1 MDKPKISSYITV
13 IPQPNNRVLL
23 LNQRTKQ
30 SHSIGQ
36 KEYRVLQLCDG
47 EHDLQQIY
55 LQRTGFSEE
64 SVERLVN
71 RFQELGFLEDH
82 KKKKFQIW
90 NIKIGI
96 IHIKRYPSKD
106 NPIIQWMSR
115 AILFGALPSFLLGI
129 SLFFLKKPVT
139 SMILQIPTVCYL
151 AIVIGSMA
159 IHELAHACVAI
170 YNGAFVSE
178 MGFGLKVILPCL
190 YTSVVGIS
198 KIQSKR
204 KRMEVYAAGF
214 LMNLW
219 LVGIGYLGRS
229 YFLGVIKDIFT
240 CICGVNSILVIINL
254 FAFIPLDGMY
264 LLGELVDDP
273 NINQNATIYLFY
285 RLNGL
290 LYKVSRG
297 RVSIGK
303 KKQALMNQELFS
315 KRKRSL
321 DELPLKKKTIY
332 LCHGI
337 ISFSLFFLFGI
348 QILRFLVWAVQ
359 AVLV

>member
-82 KKKKFQIW
+82 KKKKFQVW

-129 SLFFLKKPVT
+129 SLFFLK
-139 SMILQIPTVCYL
+139 SQ
-151 AIVIGSMA
+151 
-159 IHELAHACVAI
+159 
-170 YNGAFVSE
+170 
-178 MGFGLKVILPCL
+178 
-190 YTSVVGIS
+190 
-198 KIQSKR
+198 
-204 KRMEVYAAGF
+204 
-214 LMNLW
+214 
-219 LVGIGYLGRS
+219 
-229 YFLGVIKDIFT
+229 
-240 CICGVNSILVIINL
+240 
-254 FAFIPLDGMY
+254 
-264 LLGELVDDP
+264 
-273 NINQNATIYLFY
+273 
-285 RLNGL
+285 
-290 LYKVSRG
+290 
-297 RVSIGK
+297 
-303 KKQALMNQELFS
+303 
-315 KRKRSL
+315 
-321 DELPLKKKTIY
+321 
-332 LCHGI
+332 
-337 ISFSLFFLFGI
+337 
-348 QILRFLVWAVQ
+348 
-359 AVLV
+359 